1 MFNYQ
6 KTELGFKVLKDRSIT
21 LNARQRRLLLLI
33 GSDDFNQM
41 QSHHQQ
47 RIAEASLL
55 QQLVELDLIQY
66 CGDIAQVADE
76 ETILS
81 LNDSNITQTTAHS
94 ENQVEAIPAL
104 NSNHLASQHN
114 VNRSFDSN
122 LNTHDIPS
130 NTPQQSTSLPTFED
144 HDQNF
149 NKKLVSEN
157 LVFIEQDFET
167 LQLYMCNLLQQY
179 CGLMAKKLVISI
191 QNAEEISQLKSCQM
205 QWTTL
210 LNESHI
216 QPKLLRHALQQVNYS
231 LNSLQTAA

>member
-6 KTELGFKVLKDRSIT
+6 KTELGFKVLKDRSIA

-41 QSHHQQ
+41 QSHYQQ
-47 RIAEASLL
+47 RIAEDLLL

-66 CGDIAQVADE
+66 CGDIAHVSNEKNIHFSND
-76 ETILS
+76 
-81 LNDSNITQTTAHS
+81 LNVTQTTAQT
-94 ENQVEAIPAL
+94 ENQVEAFPAL
-104 NSNHLASQHN
+104 NSNQLASKHD
-114 VNRSFDSN
+114 VYRSFDSN
-122 LNTHDIPS
+122 QNTHDIPS

-144 HDQNF
+144 HHKSF
-149 NKKLVSEN
+149 HKELFSEN

-167 LQLYMCNLLQQY
+167 LQLYMCNLLHQY

-216 QPKLLRHALQQVNYS
+216 QPKVLRQALQQVNYS
-231 LNSLQTAA
+231 LNNLQTAA

>member
-21 LNARQRRLLLLI
+21 LNARQRQLLLLI

-66 CGDIAQVADE
+66 CGDIAHVTDE
-76 ETILS
+76 KNILFLS
-81 LNDSNITQTTAHS
+81 DSNTAQTIAQS
-94 ENQVEAIPAL
+94 ENQVEVIPTL
-104 NSNHLASQHN
+104 NSNHLTSKHD

-122 LNTHDIPS
+122 LNTQDIPS
-130 NTPQQSTSLPTFED
+130 NKPQQSTSLATFED
-144 HDQNF
+144 HDKSF

-191 QNAEEISQLKSCQM
+191 QNTEEISQLKSCQM

-216 QPKLLRHALQQVNYS
+216 QPKLLRQALQQVNYS
-231 LNSLQTAA
+231 LNHLQTAA

>member
-66 CGDIAQVADE
+66 CGDIAHVSDE
-76 ETILS
+76 QTILFS
-81 LNDSNITQTTAHS
+81 NDSNITQTTAQS
-94 ENQVEAIPAL
+94 ENHLEAFPAL
-104 NSNHLASQHN
+104 NSSHLASKHN
-114 VNRSFDSN
+114 LNHSFDSN
-122 LNTHDIPS
+122 QNTHDIPS

-144 HDQNF
+144 HHKSF
-149 NKKLVSEN
+149 HKELVSEN

-167 LQLYMCNLLQQY
+167 LQLYMCNLLHQY

-191 QNAEEISQLKSCQM
+191 QNTEKISQLKSCQM

-231 LNSLQTAA
+231 LNHLQTAA

>member
-6 KTELGFKVLKDRSIT
+6 KTELGFKVLKDRSIA

-66 CGDIAQVADE
+66 CGDIAHVSDE
-76 ETILS
+76 QTILFS
-81 LNDSNITQTTAHS
+81 NDSNITQTTAQS
-94 ENQVEAIPAL
+94 ENHLEAFPAL
-104 NSNHLASQHN
+104 NSSHLASKHN
-114 VNRSFDSN
+114 LNHSFDSN
-122 LNTHDIPS
+122 QNTHDIPS

-144 HDQNF
+144 HHKSF
-149 NKKLVSEN
+149 HKELVSEN

-167 LQLYMCNLLQQY
+167 LQLYMCNLLHQY

-191 QNAEEISQLKSCQM
+191 QNTEEISQLKSCQM

-231 LNSLQTAA
+231 LNHLQTAA

>member
-6 KTELGFKVLKDRSIT
+6 KTELGFKVLKDRSIA

-66 CGDIAQVADE
+66 CGDIAQVAYE
-76 ETILS
+76 QTILS
-81 LNDSNITQTTAHS
+81 LNDSNITQTTVQA
-94 ENQVEAIPAL
+94 ENQVDVIPTL
-104 NSNHLASQHN
+104 NSNHLTSKHD
-114 VNRSFDSN
+114 VDR
-122 LNTHDIPS
+122 NTHDIPS
-130 NTPQQSTSLPTFED
+130 NKPQQSTSVPTFED
-144 HDQNF
+144 HDQTF

-179 CGLMAKKLVISI
+179 CGLMAKKLVNLI

-216 QPKLLRHALQQVNYS
+216 QPKLLRQALQQVNYS